1 MSTVYV
7 VPFLLAAIYM
17 SFCHSVIVS
26 FQSLFLAVLVDNE
39 LIFGMCLYIDKLEI
53 KVVAVCHIQIR
64 PIFSEV
70 VDHMTLKIKKNIMI
84 HI

>member
-1 MSTVYV
+1 MSIVYV

-53 KVVAVCHIQIR
+53 KVVCRIQIR

>member
-1 MSTVYV
+1 MSIVYV

-39 LIFGMCLYIDKLEI
+39 LLFGMCLYIDKLEI
-53 KVVAVCHIQIR
+53 KVVCRIQIR

>member
-39 LIFGMCLYIDKLEI
+39 LLFGMCLYIDKLEI
-53 KVVAVCHIQIR
+53 KVVCRIQIR

>member
-1 MSTVYV
+1 MSIVYV

-26 FQSLFLAVLVDNE
+26 FQSLVLAVLVDNE

-53 KVVAVCHIQIR
+53 KVVCRIQIR

>member
-53 KVVAVCHIQIR
+53 KVVCHIQIR